1 MATSP
6 RPYHPPKTSEYPSP
20 SGEHAG
26 YIEGPTGCQGFGSRD
41 FFVAL
46 IPCRLAREIIIKHH
60 YSHRV
65 VNNSYLHLG
74 VYLAGQLA
82 GVLQFG
88 YALCPARAGK
98 VVEGTVQGQYLELN
112 RMWLDDA
119 APRNSESRAISQAIK
134 YIRRAMPTVA
144 WIQSYADE
152 RCGRWGVV
160 YQAAN
165 FLYCGHHLTEFYEL
179 DGQTYHKM
187 LLTAH
192 RAETGRGWHL
202 RQNLH
207 RAVRRTLRQFRYVY
221 FLKRDWMKRLRL
233 PPEPYPKPGEL
244 EAVCER

>member
-1 MATSP
+1 VATSP
-6 RPYHPPKTSEYPSP
+6 KPYHPPKISEYQPP
-20 SGEHAG
+20 RGEHAG
-26 YIEGPTGCQGFGSRD
+26 YIEGPTGCQGFGSRTA
-41 FFVAL
+41 FVAL
-46 IPCRLAREIIIKHH
+46 IPCAQARAVIIKHH

-74 VYLAGQLA
+74 VYLEGRLC

-98 VVEGTVQGQYLELN
+98 VVAGTVQGQYLELN

-144 WIQSYADE
+144 WVQSFADE

-165 FLYCGHHLTEFYEL
+165 FLYCGHHVTAFYEL

-192 RAETGRGWHL
+192 KKGGQRGEHL
-202 RQNLH
+202 RKNLD
-207 RAVRRTLRQFRYVY
+207 RAVRRSLRQFRYVY
-221 FLKRDWMKRLRL
+221 FIKRDWMRRLKL
-233 PPEPYPKPGEL
+233 PVLPYPKPE
-244 EAVCER
+244 EERE